1 METEII
7 PTDAEDVLERA
18 LKVLRSGGLVAFPT
32 DTVYGLAAMV
42 RDLQA
47 IERIYQV
54 KRREVSRP
62 IALLLS
68 DADDLSDVAE
78 LPPKAEPLV
87 ARFWP
92 GGLTLILPKTEI
104 VPRKVSRDP
113 TVGVRVPNL
122 TFARELIRAAGGRLA
137 VTSANRSGSP
147 SALTAQEVMD
157 QLGGEIELV
166 LDGGRCRGGI
176 PSTVI
181 DCTVW
186 PPAILRRGAVPEEAI
201 RKMLQ
206 RVASSRS

>member
-1 METEII
+1 METERIS
-7 PTDAEDVLERA
+7 TDAEGVLERA
-18 LKVLRSGGLVAFPT
+18 LAVLRKGGLVAFPT

-42 RDLQA
+42 EDLEA
-47 IERIYQV
+47 IERIYHV
-54 KRREVSRP
+54 KKRKASRP

-68 DADDLSDVAE
+68 DADGLSEVAE
-78 LPPKAEPLV
+78 LPPEAEPLV

-92 GGLTLILPKTEI
+92 GGLTLILSKTEV
-104 VPRKVSRDP
+104 VPREVSRDP

-122 TFARELIRAAGGRLA
+122 TFAREFIRAAGGRLA

-147 SALTAQEVMD
+147 SARTAQEVMD

-201 RKMLQ
+201 RKTLQ
-206 RVASSRS
+206 RAASF